1 MSKEEPKGIQT
12 IEIQP
17 ETNHVKLVF
26 PNGLTPTFDIRC
38 FYDAIEK
45 YGSTIT
51 EPIIE

>member
-1 MSKEEPKGIQT
+1 MKMEEIKGIQT

-17 ETNHVKLVF
+17 EANHVQVVF
-26 PNGLTPTFDIRC
+26 PNGVQPTFDIRS